1 MDKPKFSIVVPV
13 YNAEGYLRKCL
24 DSLLR
29 QGLDSYEILLVNDGS
44 TDSSLS
50 ICQEYAENNHRIKV
64 PSVLPRVCPMDAIF
78 ATISSIEDEL

>member
-13 YNAEGYLRKCL
+13 YNAEGYLCKCL

-44 TDSSLS
+44 TDIYVRSMQK
-50 ICQEYAENNHRIKV
+50 II
-64 PSVLPRVCPMDAIF
+64 IG
-78 ATISSIEDEL
+78 

>member
-29 QGLDSYEILLVNDGS
+29 QGLDSYVYMSG
-44 TDSSLS
+44 
-50 ICQEYAENNHRIKV
+50 
-64 PSVLPRVCPMDAIF
+64 VCRK
-78 ATISSIEDEL
+78 